1 MQDWFVSIPVMLPD
15 ANQWL
20 QLLED
25 WIELPA
31 CVTTVMR
38 RTHRFPGKLVYA
50 DLYVVGFRPD
60 ELELG
65 KLSEDSWKPCEA
77 RCQPFD
83 WAVGF
88 IHCLSSRAVKVGKAV
103 LQSDCQRLS
112 C

>member
-1 MQDWFVSIPVMLPD
+1 MLPD
-15 ANQWL
+15 AYQWL

-31 CVTTVMR
+31 CVTTVYEEDSR
-38 RTHRFPGKLVYA
+38 IPPGKHVYA
-50 DLYVVGFRPD
+50 DLYVVGFTELD

-65 KLSEDSWKPCEA
+65 KVSEWKSWEPCEA
-77 RCQPFD
+77 RCQPLD
-83 WAVGF
+83 WTVGF

-103 LQSDCQRLS
+103 LQSECQRLS